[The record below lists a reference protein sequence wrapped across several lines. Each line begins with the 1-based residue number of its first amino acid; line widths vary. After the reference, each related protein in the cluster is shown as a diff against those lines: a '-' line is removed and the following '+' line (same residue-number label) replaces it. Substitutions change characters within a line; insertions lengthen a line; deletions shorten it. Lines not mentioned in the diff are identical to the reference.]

1 VIVVY
6 HQNHK
11 VVRVLDV
18 ATQENIDYDIVSISK
33 TILILAEKFPDTIIL
48 WCEMSCISIL
58 NIEVIPE
65 LFHHKKLLLSYSPFN
80 YFSSE
85 IGYVDESPFINVN
98 KNVSFPT
105 WQMSGLVGGISSSV
119 LIAVKNQVICEVNF
133 DYFLCSLAKLG
144 MPLGLLCY
152 SEPKLLKNKEIHIKS
167 NFGNRIKLF
176 QFVKQHY
183 RMRWTFL
190 LFLNL
195 MIYEKQFP
203 IVAFLNS
210 FFYKRK
216 KWQATVLDSI
226 EVHSNKKVIGDK
238 TIDVIIPT
246 IGRKKYLYDVLKDL
260 AQQTHLPV
268 NVIIVEQNPQPNSQ
282 SELDYI
288 ENEVW
293 PFKIKHTFTNQPGA
307 CNARNIA
314 LSQVESE
321 WVFLAD
327 DDVRFD
333 RDFIF
338 KTFKSI
344 LEYGVI
350 AVTISCLQKGQVQ
363 ILKSIFQWGS
373 FGSGCSFVLSKP
385 LKSKRFNMGFEFGF
399 GEDTDFG
406 MQLRNLGVDV
416 LYIPNPEILHLKAP
430 VGGFR
435 TKPVL
440 AWHSDT
446 IQPKPSPT
454 VMLFKLIHE
463 SKQQICGYKSSLFIK
478 YYKHQSI
485 KNPILYF
492 RNYNKQW
499 NKSMFW
505 ANELNSKV

>member
-1 VIVVY
+1 VY
-6 HQNHK
+6 HQNHN

-18 ATQENIDYDIVSISK
+18 ATQENIDFEVFSISK
-33 TILILAEKFPDTIIL
+33 TILKLAEKFPDTIIL

-65 LFHHKKLLLSYSPFN
+65 LFHHKKMLLSYSPDN

-98 KNVSFPT
+98 KKVSYPT

-119 LIAVKNQVICEVNF
+119 LIAVKNQVICEANF

-152 SEPKLLKNKEIHIKS
+152 SEPKLLKNIEIDIKS
-167 NFGNRIKLF
+167 NFGNRVKLF

-183 RMRWTFL
+183 RMRWIFL

-195 MIYEKQFP
+195 VIYEKRFP

-210 FFYKRK
+210 FFYKKK
-216 KWQATVLDSI
+216 KWDASVLDII
-226 EVHSNKKVIGDK
+226 EVHSNKKVIGKK

-260 AQQTHLPV
+260 AKQTHLPI

-288 ENEVW
+288 KNEVW

-321 WVFLAD
+321 WVFLND
-327 DDVRFD
+327 DDNRFEKNLISSVFD
-333 RDFIF
+333 A
-338 KTFKSI
+338 T
-344 LEYGVI
+344 ENYGNEV
-350 AVTISCLQKGQVQ
+350 VTVSYIQKGE
-363 ILKSIFQWGS
+363 IKIENRAKQWET
-373 FGSGCSFVLSKP
+373 FGAGNSFVKNDRLDIVK
-385 LKSKRFNMGFEFGF
+385 FNTSLEFGY

-406 MQLRNLGVDV
+406 AQLRNLGVDV
-416 LYIPNPEILHLKAP
+416 LYIPDPEILHLKAP
-430 VGGFR
+430 MGGFR
-435 TKPVL
+435 TKPIL
-440 AWHSDT
+440 AWHKDD

-454 VMLFKLIHE
+454 VMLFKILFRTKE
-463 SKQQICGYKSSLFIK
+463 QLRGYKTLLFFK

-492 RNYNKQW
+492 QNYIKQW
-499 NKSMFW
+499 NKSVFW

>member
-1 VIVVY
+1 MIVVY

-11 VVRVLDV
+11 VVRILDV
-18 ATQENIDYDIVSISK
+18 ATQENIDFDVFPISK
-33 TILILAEKFPDTIIL
+33 TILILAEKFPDTTIL

-65 LFHHKKLLLSYSPFN
+65 LFHHKKLLLSYSPDN

-98 KNVSFPT
+98 KKVSYPT
-105 WQMSGLVGGISSSV
+105 WQMSGLVGGISSSI
-119 LIAVKNQVICEVNF
+119 LIAVKNQVICEANF

-152 SEPKLLKNKEIHIKS
+152 SEPKLLQNHEIKIKT
-167 NFGNRIKLF
+167 NFGNRVKLF

-183 RMRWTFL
+183 RRRWIFL

-195 MIYEKQFP
+195 VIYEKRFP
-203 IVAFLNS
+203 VIAFLNS
-210 FFYKRK
+210 FFYKNK
-216 KWQATVLDSI
+216 KLGDTVLDSI

-260 AQQTHLPV
+260 AQQTHLPI

-293 PFKIKHTFTNQPGA
+293 PFRIKHTFTNQPGA

-327 DDVRFD
+327 DDIRFD
-333 RDFIF
+333 RDFIYQAIN
-338 KTFKSI
+338 KIEAMGIKSAI
-344 LEYGVI
+344 FNCFMKGEINKYL
-350 AVTISCLQKGQVQ
+350 TISQTT
-363 ILKSIFQWGS
+363 I
-373 FGSGCSFVLSKP
+373 FGSGCSIINKIISEKVLFN
-385 LKSKRFNMGFEFGF
+385 KSLEFGY

-406 MQLRNLGVDV
+406 LQLRNRGDDII
-416 LYIPNPEILHLKAP
+416 YFPNPSILHLKAP
-430 VGGFR
+430 MGGFR
-435 TKPVL
+435 IKPIL
-440 AWHSDT
+440 DWDKAKT
-446 IQPKPSPT
+446 APKPSPT
-454 VMLFKLIHE
+454 IMFVKQKYNTSEQINNYKTGLFLKLLINTAWNNKIQFVL
-463 SKQQICGYKSSLFIK
+463 SFQKKWNASIYWSNQLKIK
-478 YYKHQSI
+478 
-485 KNPILYF
+485 
-492 RNYNKQW
+492 
-499 NKSMFW
+499 
-505 ANELNSKV
+505 